1 MTSIGIQRK
10 LEQLMTVEPFF
21 SLFFPQTIRIKKEK
35 TISDLVMSVHSR
47 YFIKTFSILKTFGFT
62 NKLD

>member
-1 MTSIGIQRK
+1 
-10 LEQLMTVEPFF
+10 MTVEPFF